1 MAHKTNSNRYKNIE
15 IITCI
20 LSHHQGIRLGFNDN
34 KNNRKHTYSWKL
46 NNSLLNDNLVR
57 EEIKKEIKDFID
69 SMKMRKHMGHNVKKK
84 TYSTKCL
91 HKEIGKI
98 LYKQLKSTPLKA
110 VEQKES
116 HTAKSSRQHET
127 VKLKVE
133 VNQLETK
140 RTIQKMNKI
149 KS

>member
-1 MAHKTNSNRYKNIE
+1 
-15 IITCI
+15 
-20 LSHHQGIRLGFNDN
+20 
-34 KNNRKHTYSWKL
+34 
-46 NNSLLNDNLVR
+46 
-57 EEIKKEIKDFID
+57 
-69 SMKMRKHMGHNVKKK
+69 MGHNVKKK

-149 KS
+149 KSQFFEKINKIDKLLAKRTKENRDTIQINKLTKSELKRET